1 MTIKTTESGTT
12 HRNRLTK
19 SIVLAIRTLMLKGE
33 PDAESLDMAAF
44 VVLALEKIEESI
56 DKSATAWEKRDFWLK
71 ADRFRMEWAW
81 TESSRKSLEKAV
93 LAQNW
98 AEIPTELVQ
107 IAQRLGSVEVAAK
120 HRLGTRWT
128 GAWEVLKN
136 R

>member
-12 HRNRLTK
+12 LRNRLTK
-19 SIVLAIRTLMLKGE
+19 SIVLAIRTLMQKGE

-98 AEIPTELVQ
+98 SQIPTELVQ
-107 IAQRLGSVEVAAK
+107 IAQRLGTVEVAAK
-120 HRLGTRWT
+120 HRLGTPWV
-128 GAWEVLKN
+128 GAWGVLKN

>member
-1 MTIKTTESGTT
+1 MSIKTTESGTT

-19 SIVLAIRTLMLKGE
+19 SIVLAIRTLMQKGE

-81 TESSRKSLEKAV
+81 TESSRKSLEKDV

-98 AEIPTELVQ
+98 SEIPTELIQV
-107 IAQRLGSVEVAAK
+107 AQRLGTVEVAAK
-120 HRLGTRWT
+120 NRLGTPWV